1 MLRDYLLLIR
11 APNLFTVPS
20 NIFVGYFAIIPTAA
34 ADSGQL
40 LSLILSSIFL
50 YVSGIVLNDYF
61 DLEIDRKERPNRPL
75 ASGRITKRNAMI
87 LAVVSIIAGNVFA
100 MTASWASL
108 LISAMLTSVI
118 IAYDFRLKRST
129 VANPISMGLARF
141 LNIVLGGSPALG
153 MAMVPSQG
161 YTLLVFIGYC
171 LFIYTAAI
179 SILSRKEISSN
190 ELFSGS
196 NWITIFLSLSI
207 VLVVIGSI
215 SVVGLDNFQSWF
227 VFNLVIFSC
236 VMVFAFLH
244 LIMNLRDLSKKTR
257 EIKQEEKYKISL
269 GEESQ
274 SYSKRSRAAQ
284 EIQTTIKIMILSI
297 VILDSVFISGLVG
310 IIAGMAILMLLVPP
324 ILLGRRLYVT

>member
-20 NIFVGYFAIIPTAA
+20 NIFAGYFAVIPIAA

-118 IAYDFRLKRST
+118 IAYDFRLKHST

-141 LNIVLGGSPALG
+141 LNIMLGGSPALG
-153 MAMVPSQG
+153 MAMVTSQS
-161 YTLLVFIGYC
+161 YMLLVFIGYC

-179 SILSRKEISSN
+179 SILSRKETN
-190 ELFSGS
+190 DTELFSGS
-196 NWITIFLSLSI
+196 KRITIFLSLSI

-215 SVVGLDNFQSWF
+215 LVVGLDNFQSWF

-244 LIMNLRDLSKKTR
+244 LIMNLRGLSKKTR
-257 EIKQEEKYKISL
+257 EIKQEEEDNISP

-274 SYSKRSRAAQ
+274 SYSKRSRAAL

>member
-20 NIFVGYFAIIPTAA
+20 NIFVGYTAIIPTAA
-34 ADSGQL
+34 ADSRQL

-61 DLEIDRKERPNRPL
+61 DIEIDRKERPNRPL

-87 LAVVSIIAGNVFA
+87 LAVITIIAGNVFA

-153 MAMVPSQG
+153 MAMVPSQS
-161 YTLLVFIGYC
+161 YMLLVFIGYC

-196 NWITIFLSLSI
+196 KRITIFLSLSI

-215 SVVGLDNFQSWF
+215 LVVGLDNFRSWF

-257 EIKQEEKYKISL
+257 EIKQEEKYNISL

>member
-20 NIFVGYFAIIPTAA
+20 NIFVGYIAIIPTAA

-61 DLEIDRKERPNRPL
+61 DIEIDRKERPNRPL

-87 LAVVSIIAGNVFA
+87 LAVITIIAGNVFA

-153 MAMVPSQG
+153 MAMVPSQS
-161 YTLLVFIGYC
+161 YMLLVFIGYC

-196 NWITIFLSLSI
+196 KRITIFLSLSI

-215 SVVGLDNFQSWF
+215 LVVGLDNFRSWF

-257 EIKQEEKYKISL
+257 EIKQEEKYNISL

>member
-20 NIFVGYFAIIPTAA
+20 NIFAGYFAVIPTAA

-61 DLEIDRKERPNRPL
+61 DLDIDRKERPNRPL

-87 LAVVSIIAGNVFA
+87 LAVVSIIAGNLFA
-100 MTASWASL
+100 LTASWASL
-108 LISAMLTSVI
+108 LISAMLTSII

-141 LNIVLGGSPALG
+141 LNIMLGGSPALG
-153 MAMVPSQG
+153 MAMLPSQS

-179 SILSRKEISSN
+179 SILSRKETN
-190 ELFSGS
+190 DTELFSGS
-196 NWITIFLSLSI
+196 NRITIFLSLSI

-215 SVVGLDNFQSWF
+215 LVVGLDNFQSWF

-244 LIMNLRDLSKKTR
+244 LIMNLELPKKTR
-257 EIKQEEKYKISL
+257 EIKQEEKYNISL

-284 EIQTTIKIMILSI
+284 KIQTTIKIMILSI

>member
-20 NIFVGYFAIIPTAA
+20 NIFAGYFAVIPTAA

-75 ASGRITKRNAMI
+75 ASGRIAKRNAMI

-129 VANPISMGLARF
+129 VANPLSMGLARF

-161 YTLLVFIGYC
+161 YTLLVFVGYC

-179 SILSRKEISSN
+179 SILSRKETN
-190 ELFSGS
+190 DTELFSGS
-196 NWITIFLSLSI
+196 KKITIFLSLSI

-215 SVVGLDNFQSWF
+215 LVVGLDNFQSWF

-257 EIKQEEKYKISL
+257 EIKQEEKYNLSL

-310 IIAGMAILMLLVPP
+310 IIAGMVILMLLVPP

>member
-1 MLRDYLLLIR
+1 
-11 APNLFTVPS
+11 
-20 NIFVGYFAIIPTAA
+20 
-34 ADSGQL
+34 
-40 LSLILSSIFL
+40 
-50 YVSGIVLNDYF
+50 
-61 DLEIDRKERPNRPL
+61 
-75 ASGRITKRNAMI
+75 
-87 LAVVSIIAGNVFA
+87 
-100 MTASWASL
+100 
-108 LISAMLTSVI
+108 
-118 IAYDFRLKRST
+118 
-129 VANPISMGLARF
+129 MGLARF
-141 LNIVLGGSPALG
+141 LNIMLGGSPALG
-153 MAMVPSQG
+153 LIMLPSQS

-179 SILSRKEISSN
+179 SILSRKETN
-190 ELFSGS
+190 DTELFSGS
-196 NWITIFLSLSI
+196 NRITIFLSLSI

-215 SVVGLDNFQSWF
+215 LVVGLDNFQSWF
-227 VFNLVIFSC
+227 IFNLVIFSC
-236 VMVFAFLH
+236 VMGFAFLH

-257 EIKQEEKYKISL
+257 EIKQEEKYNISL